1 MKNRTLAF
9 PAPSGMLPGRDAPA
23 RRAAALGTLL
33 AAALT
38 LVPAS
43 GAFAQ
48 QQHSLPLV
56 NSADSAQQGFVRI
69 INRSDSAGTVRI
81 YAIDDSGERFG
92 PVTLSLGALETRHF
106 NSNDLEDGHE
116 RRLPGSG
123 VGDGEGDWRLDLTT
137 SLDIEPLAYIRT
149 TDGFVTSVHDVVSG
163 RPNPLGDNLADGH
176 SIRYH
181 VRFFNPESAAAPESR
196 LRLINTSNLE
206 NVVTITGLDDVGNSP
221 PGGEITV
228 TLPAYGA
235 HTITSAQLED
245 GDDGFDGS
253 FGDGFNKW
261 QLFVSPKVETHGHT
275 RPIQVMTMLHQSSTG
290 LLTNLSTIGLGNDPN
305 RGGDG
310 IDHLNGGPGDDVL
323 NPGTN
328 DDSYDVVFGS
338 AGNDRIVYSDSGPTA
353 YQALN
358 YRDLG
363 TGISATINGVT
374 NTARV
379 TKGSSGTDTIVDIA
393 TPMNASM
400 EPPYGGFGIA
410 GSGSDDTFTLTV
422 ADGQWMEVRGEAGN
436 DRIDIRSGTVDVNY
450 RSSTQGIDVDLS
462 RGRVSNDGFG
472 GVDTI
477 IGDVRELIGSDGNDT
492 LLGSDSGDVL
502 DGRDGDDVIN
512 PKDSEV
518 GDDRVHGSAGNDRI
532 VYTDSTAQWQA
543 LWYSRPWREPRTKLD
558 ESGIVFTFDGAANT
572 ATVTKGSNGTDTI
585 VDIAK
590 PLYAG
595 WTTGGLGIYGTKGD
609 DVFNLSV
616 DRQQWMLV
624 AGGEGDDT
632 FNLRSHRW
640 ESESLQSG
648 TIRIDYRHAP
658 GGIDLD
664 LRDRR
669 ARDDGWGDVDTFTF
683 NDGDF
688 EVRGSD
694 FSDTIRGSDGNDRF
708 IGRRGND
715 VIDGRGGYDQ
725 LRFDR
730 TGVQNVVVD
739 LLEGT
744 ATGVWGDSAF
754 LDTTAWWHYGS
765 VSERLVSNT
774 FSYTIS
780 NIERIRGSKTGN
792 DELHGSNGDD
802 RLEGNGGDDTIQG
815 RGGNDHLYGGSGS
828 DVFLVDGD
836 NRDGHDEIY
845 DFGDGEDLIVL
856 VGLGI
861 SSKSDV
867 LRNAY
872 AWDEGIGVYIDLR
885 GFGGGIVNLRGF
897 HRDNFDASDFLI

>member
-1 MKNRTLAF
+1 MKNRTLSF
-9 PAPSGMLPGRDAPA
+9 PASSGMLAGGEAPT
-23 RRAAALGTLL
+23 RRAAALGALL

-38 LVPAS
+38 LAPAS
-43 GAFAQ
+43 GVLAQ

-69 INRSDSAGTVRI
+69 INRSDRAGTVRI

-92 PVTLSLGALETRHF
+92 PVSLSLGAEATAHF

-116 RRLPGSG
+116 RKLPGAG
-123 VGDGEGDWRLDLTT
+123 VGDGEGDWRLELTT
-137 SLDIEPLAYIRT
+137 ELDIEPLAYVRT
-149 TDGFVTSVHDVVSG
+149 TDGFVTSAHDVVQAELVPGSS
-163 RPNPLGDNLADGH
+163 PTAVDDYILH
-176 SIRYH
+176 H
-181 VRFFNPESAAAPESR
+181 VRIFNPVSDTAPESR
-196 LRLINTSNLE
+196 LRLINTWGNE
-206 NVVTITGLDDVGNSP
+206 NVVTITGLDDAGNSP
-221 PGGEITV
+221 PGGDITV
-228 TLPAYGA
+228 TLPAYA
-235 HTITSAQLED
+235 ARTITSAQLEE
-245 GDDGFDGS
+245 GDDGFEGS

-261 QLFVSPKVETHGHT
+261 QLFVSAEASAHGET
-275 RPIQVMTMLHQSSTG
+275 RPIQVVSLLYSSGTG
-290 LLTNLSTIGLGNDPN
+290 NLTNLSSIGPGNDPN

-310 IDHLNGGPGDDVL
+310 VDYISGGSGDDVL

-374 NTARV
+374 NTASV
-379 TKGSSGTDTIVDIA
+379 TKGSLGTDTIVDIA
-393 TPMNASM
+393 NPLNASR
-400 EPPYGGFGIA
+400 EPPYGAFGIA
-410 GSGSDDTFTLTV
+410 GSRSNDTFTLT
-422 ADGQWMEVRGEAGN
+422 AAGGQWMEVRGEAGN
-436 DRIDIRSGTVDVNY
+436 DRIDIRSGYVAVNY
-450 RSSTQGIDVDLS
+450 RTSTRGINVDLAS
-462 RGRVSNDGFG
+462 GRVSNDGFG

-477 IGDVRELIGSDGNDT
+477 IGDVRELTGGDGNDT
-492 LLGSDSGDVL
+492 LLGSDSGDRL

-518 GDDRVHGSAGNDRI
+518 GDDGVYGSAGNDRI
-532 VYTDSTAQWQA
+532 VYTDSINGYQA
-543 LWYSRPWREPRTKLD
+543 LWYSRPWREARTKLD

-572 ATVTKGSNGTDTI
+572 ATVSKGSNGTDTI

-595 WTTGGLGIYGTKGD
+595 STTGGLGIYGTKGD

-616 DRQQWMLV
+616 DRQQWMQV

-640 ESESLQSG
+640 ESESRPNG
-648 TIRIDYRHAP
+648 TIRIDYQHAP

-694 FSDTIRGSDGNDRF
+694 FSDTIRGSDGDDRF
-708 IGRRGND
+708 IGRRGDD

-744 ATGVWGDSAF
+744 ATGVWGGSAF

-780 NIERIRGSKTGN
+780 NIERIRGSRTGN
-792 DELHGSNGDD
+792 DELYGSNGDD
-802 RLEGNGGDDTIQG
+802 RLEGNGGDDTIEG
-815 RGGNDHLYGGSGS
+815 RGGADELYGGSG
-828 DVFLVDGD
+828 DDIFLFDRGD
-836 NRDGHDEIY
+836 WDDNIHD
-845 DFGDGEDLIVL
+845 FTDGEDVIVL
-856 VGLGI
+856 TNLGI
-861 SSKSDV
+861 TSKDQV
-867 LRNAY
+867 LRNAI
-872 AWDEGIGVYIDLR
+872 AWEEGTGVHIDLTS
-885 GFGGGIVNLRGF
+885 FGGGRIDLHGF
-897 HRDNFDASDFLI
+897 RRDNFDASDFLI